1 MNSLGSKLLS
11 RNGSECLRSSLVCAV
26 CIPMQDVRS
35 APDHQL
41 QLPPAEL
48 CSPPVLRLPHRHP
61 SAPRFESH
69 IWESKKQI
77 YLGGF
82 DTEALAAK
90 AHGER
95 LASSVP
101 GR

>member
-1 MNSLGSKLLS
+1 ME
-11 RNGSECLRSSLVCAV
+11 RQR
-26 CIPMQDVRS
+26 VR
-35 APDHQL
+35 L
-41 QLPPAEL
+41 QLPGVRSLYPYVGCPLRARPSAGPAEL
-48 CSPPVLRLPHRHP
+48 CSPPVLRLPHPHP

-95 LASSVP
+95 LASTLSGGWP
-101 GR
+101 WPISGLGLG